1 MKKVKL
7 NEGTSDF
14 MLTEYTTITGSKLA
28 PEKVITS
35 VISRWFWVP

>member
-1 MKKVKL
+1 MKRVKL

-28 PEKVITS
+28 PEKVIAS
-35 VISRWFWVP
+35 VKSR